1 MLILVVE
8 DDTRV
13 AQFIGRGLREEG
25 HQVDVCE
32 TGEQAVEQGTS
43 QPYDLLLLDWMLPD
57 LDGLSVLRKWR
68 NSGVTE
74 PVIMLT
80 ARTGVES
87 TVLALDS
94 GADDY
99 IEKPF
104 SFEELLARIRAQ
116 TRRAGGAD
124 ATAQSVRVGRAH
136 VDLRKRIVENGAETH
151 ELTSREFALLDYLL
165 QNRGEVL
172 GRGRILDRVWGM
184 SHDPTTNVVDVY
196 IRHLRSKL
204 DPPNLEDTA
213 DSVIET
219 VRGEGYR
226 LRLQDELE
234 GDDA

>member
-13 AQFIGRGLREEG
+13 AQFVRRGLREEG
-25 HQVDVCE
+25 HEVDLCE
-32 TGEQAVEQGTS
+32 NGEDAVAQGTS
-43 QPYDLLLLDWMLPD
+43 QPYDVLLLDWMLPD
-57 LDGLSVLRKWR
+57 IDGLSVLRKWR
-68 NSGVTE
+68 GSGVTA

-80 ARTGVES
+80 ARTGVDS
-87 TVLALDS
+87 TVLALDT

-99 IEKPF
+99 VEKPF

-116 TRRAGGAD
+116 TRRTGGGE
-124 ATAQSVRVGRAH
+124 TEAQSVEVGPSS
-136 VDLRKRIVENGAETH
+136 VDLRARIVENGAETH
-151 ELTSREFALLDYLL
+151 ELTGREFALLDFLL
-165 QNRGEVL
+165 HRRGEVL

-204 DPPNLEDTA
+204 DPPDLEGTTE
-213 DSVIET
+213 SVIET

-226 LRLQDELE
+226 LRPQSELE
-234 GDDA
+234 ETDE